1 MRIAW
6 LAFAATLILAGT
18 LGAEAQVAY
27 PASPIKIV
35 VGFPP
40 GVPGD
45 VMARIL
51 APKLA
56 EGLGQPV
63 IVENKPG
70 AGSSIGA
77 DYVAKSPPDGYTLY
91 ISSIANSVN
100 HNVNKLPFHF
110 LNDLAPISLVADVPG
125 LLVAHPSVPANLKD
139 FIAAAKAKPEA
150 FSYGSSGPGTSTHL
164 YGELFNLATGT
175 KLTHIPYKGSSQ
187 ALTDLL
193 GGQIQVMFTPG
204 STVLANV
211 KAGQI
216 RALAAIG
223 QRRMPALP
231 DVPTFAEQGIA
242 GYEAAFW
249 FGLNAP
255 AGTPAPVI
263 SRLNREMV
271 RVLAMADVRDQLL
284 AQGIEPVSSSTER
297 FGQFMREDVEKWARV
312 VKAAGVRAQ

>member
-1 MRIAW
+1 MRIFWSA
-6 LAFAATLILAGT
+6 LAALLLSGATGALAQ
-18 LGAEAQVAY
+18 AAY
-27 PASPIKIV
+27 PTSPIKIV

-40 GVPGD
+40 GVPAD
-45 VMARIL
+45 VMSRIL

-63 IVENKPG
+63 VVVNKPG

-77 DYVAKSPPDGYTLY
+77 DAVAKAAPDGYTLY
-91 ISSIANSVN
+91 ISSIANTVN
-100 HNVNKLPFHF
+100 HNVNKLPFNF
-110 LNDLAPISLVADVPG
+110 VTDLAPISLVADVPG
-125 LLVAHPSVPANLKD
+125 LFVAHPSVPGTLKE

-150 FSYGSSGPGTSTHL
+150 FSYGSSGPGTATHL

-175 KLTHIPYKGSSQ
+175 KLAHIPYKGSSQ

-193 GGQIQVMFTPG
+193 GGRIQVMFTPG

-216 RALAAIG
+216 KALAAVG
-223 QRRMPALP
+223 QRRMAALP
-231 DVPTFAEQGIA
+231 DVPTFAEEGIA

-255 AGTPAPVI
+255 AATPAPI
-263 SRLNREMV
+263 IARLNQEMV
-271 RVLAMADVRDQLL
+271 RVLALPDVRAQLL
-284 AQGIEPVSSSTER
+284 PHGIEPVSSSSES
-297 FGQFMREDVEKWARV
+297 FGAFIRQDMEKWARV
-312 VKAAGVRAQ
+312 VKASGVRAE

>member
-1 MRIAW
+1 MRIFWSA
-6 LAFAATLILAGT
+6 LAALLLSGATGALAQ
-18 LGAEAQVAY
+18 AAY
-27 PASPIKIV
+27 PTSPIKIV

-40 GVPGD
+40 GVPAD
-45 VMARIL
+45 VMSRIL

-63 IVENKPG
+63 VVVNKPG

-77 DYVAKSPPDGYTLY
+77 DAVAKAAPDGYTLY
-91 ISSIANSVN
+91 ISSIANTVN
-100 HNVNKLPFHF
+100 HNVNKLPFNF
-110 LNDLAPISLVADVPG
+110 VTDLTPISLVADVPG
-125 LLVAHPSVPANLKD
+125 LFVAHPSVPGTLKE

-150 FSYGSSGPGTSTHL
+150 FSYGSSGPGTATHL

-175 KLTHIPYKGSSQ
+175 KLAHIPYKGSSQ

-193 GGQIQVMFTPG
+193 GGRIQVMFTPG

-216 RALAAIG
+216 KALAAVG
-223 QRRMPALP
+223 QRRMAALP
-231 DVPTFAEQGIA
+231 DVPTFAEEGIA

-255 AGTPAPVI
+255 AATPAPI
-263 SRLNREMV
+263 IARLNQEMV
-271 RVLAMADVRDQLL
+271 RVLALPDVRAQLL
-284 AQGIEPVSSSTER
+284 PHGIEPVSSSSES
-297 FGQFMREDVEKWARV
+297 FGAFIRQDMEKWARV
-312 VKAAGVRAQ
+312 VKASGVRAE

>member
-1 MRIAW
+1 MRIFWSA
-6 LAFAATLILAGT
+6 LAALLLSGATGALAQ
-18 LGAEAQVAY
+18 AAY
-27 PASPIKIV
+27 PTSPIKIV

-40 GVPGD
+40 GVPAD
-45 VMARIL
+45 VMSRIL

-63 IVENKPG
+63 VVVNKPG

-77 DYVAKSPPDGYTLY
+77 DAVAKAAPDGYTLY
-91 ISSIANSVN
+91 ISSIANTVN
-100 HNVNKLPFHF
+100 HNVNKLPFNF
-110 LNDLAPISLVADVPG
+110 VTDLAPISLVADVPG
-125 LLVAHPSVPANLKD
+125 LLVAHPSVRGTLKE

-150 FSYGSSGPGTSTHL
+150 FSYGSSGPGTATHL

-175 KLTHIPYKGSSQ
+175 KLAHIPYKGSSQ

-193 GGQIQVMFTPG
+193 GGRIQVMFTPG

-216 RALAAIG
+216 NALAAVG
-223 QRRMPALP
+223 QRRMAALP
-231 DVPTFAEQGIA
+231 DVPTFAEEGIA

-255 AGTPAPVI
+255 AATPAPI
-263 SRLNREMV
+263 IARLNQEMV
-271 RVLAMADVRDQLL
+271 RVLALPDVRSQLL
-284 AQGIEPVSSSTER
+284 PHGIEPVSSSSES
-297 FGQFMREDVEKWARV
+297 FGAFIRQDMEKWARV
-312 VKAAGVRAQ
+312 VKASGVRAE

>member
-1 MRIAW
+1 MRIFW
-6 LAFAATLILAGT
+6 SVLAALLLSGATGALAQ
-18 LGAEAQVAY
+18 AAY
-27 PASPIKIV
+27 PTSPIKIV

-40 GVPGD
+40 GVPAD
-45 VMARIL
+45 VMSRIL

-63 IVENKPG
+63 VVVNKPG

-77 DYVAKSPPDGYTLY
+77 DAVAKAAPDGYTLY
-91 ISSIANSVN
+91 ISSIANTVN
-100 HNVNKLPFHF
+100 HNVNKLPFNF
-110 LNDLAPISLVADVPG
+110 VTDLAPISLVADVPG
-125 LLVAHPSVPANLKD
+125 LFVAHPSVPGTLKE

-150 FSYGSSGPGTSTHL
+150 FSYGSSGPGTATHL

-175 KLTHIPYKGSSQ
+175 KLAHIPYKGSSQ

-193 GGQIQVMFTPG
+193 GGRIQVMFTPG

-216 RALAAIG
+216 KALAAVG
-223 QRRMPALP
+223 QRRMAALP
-231 DVPTFAEQGIA
+231 DVPTFAEEGIA

-255 AGTPAPVI
+255 AATPAPI
-263 SRLNREMV
+263 IARLNQEMV
-271 RVLAMADVRDQLL
+271 RVLALPDVRAQLL
-284 AQGIEPVSSSTER
+284 PHGIEPVSSSSES
-297 FGQFMREDVEKWARV
+297 FGAFIRQDMEKWARV
-312 VKAAGVRAQ
+312 VKASGVRAE

>member
-1 MRIAW
+1 MRIFWSA
-6 LAFAATLILAGT
+6 LAALLLSGATGALAQ
-18 LGAEAQVAY
+18 AAY
-27 PASPIKIV
+27 PTSPIKIV

-40 GVPGD
+40 GVPAD
-45 VMARIL
+45 VMSRIL

-63 IVENKPG
+63 VVVNKPG

-77 DYVAKSPPDGYTLY
+77 DAVAKAAPDGYTLY
-91 ISSIANSVN
+91 ISSIANTVN
-100 HNVNKLPFHF
+100 HNVNKLPFNF
-110 LNDLAPISLVADVPG
+110 VTDLAPISLVADVPG
-125 LLVAHPSVPANLKD
+125 LLVAHPSVPGTLKE

-150 FSYGSSGPGTSTHL
+150 FSYGSSGPGTATHL

-175 KLTHIPYKGSSQ
+175 KLAHIPYKGSSQ

-193 GGQIQVMFTPG
+193 GGRIQVMFTPG

-216 RALAAIG
+216 KALAAVG
-223 QRRMPALP
+223 QRRMAALP
-231 DVPTFAEQGIA
+231 DVPTFAEEGIA

-255 AGTPAPVI
+255 AATPAPI
-263 SRLNREMV
+263 IARLNQEMV
-271 RVLAMADVRDQLL
+271 RVLALPDVRAQLL
-284 AQGIEPVSSSTER
+284 PHGIEPVSSSSES
-297 FGQFMREDVEKWARV
+297 FGAFIRQDMEKWARV
-312 VKAAGVRAQ
+312 VKASGVRAE

>member
-1 MRIAW
+1 MRIFWSA
-6 LAFAATLILAGT
+6 LAALLLSGATGALAQ
-18 LGAEAQVAY
+18 AAY
-27 PASPIKIV
+27 PTSPIKIV

-40 GVPGD
+40 GVPAD
-45 VMARIL
+45 VMSRIL

-63 IVENKPG
+63 MVVNKPG

-77 DYVAKSPPDGYTLY
+77 DAVAKAAPDGYTLY
-91 ISSIANSVN
+91 ISSIANTVN
-100 HNVNKLPFHF
+100 HNVNKLPFNF
-110 LNDLAPISLVADVPG
+110 VTDLAPISLVADVPG
-125 LLVAHPSVPANLKD
+125 LFVAHPSVPGTLKE

-150 FSYGSSGPGTSTHL
+150 FSYGSSGPGTATHL

-175 KLTHIPYKGSSQ
+175 KLAHIPYKGSSQ

-193 GGQIQVMFTPG
+193 GGRIQVMFTPG

-216 RALAAIG
+216 KALAAVG
-223 QRRMPALP
+223 QRRMAALP
-231 DVPTFAEQGIA
+231 DVPTFAEEGIA

-255 AGTPAPVI
+255 AATPAPI
-263 SRLNREMV
+263 IARLNQEMV
-271 RVLAMADVRDQLL
+271 RVLALPDVRAQLL
-284 AQGIEPVSSSTER
+284 PHGIEPVSSSSES
-297 FGQFMREDVEKWARV
+297 FGAFIRQDMEKWARV
-312 VKAAGVRAQ
+312 VKASGVRAE

>member
-1 MRIAW
+1 
-6 LAFAATLILAGT
+6 LAQA
-18 LGAEAQVAY
+18 AY
-27 PASPIKIV
+27 PTSPIKIV

-40 GVPGD
+40 GVPAD
-45 VMARIL
+45 VMSRIL

-63 IVENKPG
+63 MVVNKPG

-77 DYVAKSPPDGYTLY
+77 DAVAKAAPDGYTLY
-91 ISSIANSVN
+91 ISSIANTVN
-100 HNVNKLPFHF
+100 HNVNKLPFNF
-110 LNDLAPISLVADVPG
+110 VTDLAPISLVADVPG
-125 LLVAHPSVPANLKD
+125 LFVAHPSVPGTLKE

-150 FSYGSSGPGTSTHL
+150 FSYGSSGPGTATHL

-175 KLTHIPYKGSSQ
+175 KLAHIPYKGSSQ

-193 GGQIQVMFTPG
+193 GGRIQVMFTPG

-216 RALAAIG
+216 KALAAVG
-223 QRRMPALP
+223 QRRMAALP
-231 DVPTFAEQGIA
+231 DVPTFAEEGIA

-255 AGTPAPVI
+255 AATPAPI
-263 SRLNREMV
+263 IARLNQEMV
-271 RVLAMADVRDQLL
+271 RVLALPDVRAQLL
-284 AQGIEPVSSSTER
+284 PHGIEPVSSSSES
-297 FGQFMREDVEKWARV
+297 FGAFIRQDMEKWARV
-312 VKAAGVRAQ
+312 VKASGVRAE